1 VNRNLYVTSRV
12 EADLVEADLKVR
24 LYEISIDT

>member
-1 VNRNLYVTSRV
+1 MVLSPNAEADLV

-24 LYEISIDT
+24 LY